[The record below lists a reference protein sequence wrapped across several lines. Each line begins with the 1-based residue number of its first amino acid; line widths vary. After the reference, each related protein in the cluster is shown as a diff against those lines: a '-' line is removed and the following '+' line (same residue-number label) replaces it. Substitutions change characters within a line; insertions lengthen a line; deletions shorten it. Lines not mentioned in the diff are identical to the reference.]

1 MLLPLAALLFLIALF
16 PYLVYLAGI
25 YFGKKPHEARAA
37 PYYPDISIIMS
48 AYNEERVIGK
58 RIANLQECTYPKER
72 MEIIFVDDCSS
83 DGTKKLAES
92 FLERS
97 GIRYQLIANSQRMG
111 TNRSY
116 NFAITRAHYPVIVT
130 TDADVFF
137 EPDALIY
144 LINRLLDDDRIAA
157 VTGELRPIKN
167 TSVAWTTQRQ
177 YSHRLFSGFSPISRS
192 PMGFKKAAAPAP

>member
-97 GIRYQLIANSQRMG
+97 GIRY
-111 TNRSY
+111 
-116 NFAITRAHYPVIVT
+116 RAYRKQSEDGNKQVI
-130 TDADVFF
+130 
-137 EPDALIY
+137 
-144 LINRLLDDDRIAA
+144 
-157 VTGELRPIKN
+157 
-167 TSVAWTTQRQ
+167 
-177 YSHRLFSGFSPISRS
+177 
-192 PMGFKKAAAPAP
+192 